1 MIISECLPRF
11 QNHLKVVLGF
21 RPGTIDRYSYTLL
34 KYEKWVLSRGVEGGI
49 DEVTGLEGKALILD
63 WLKDLFY
70 HQGNIKSSSRASKL
84 AAIKKFFAYLVY
96 DDAIDKNEDPAVNIP
111 SPKVAKVMPQKFS
124 TAQLKAIFS
133 APDLT
138 SYMGIRDLAILT
150 VLYGCGPRVEEIREM
165 GLNDLRFT
173 GNDIYIY
180 IQGKGAKER
189 TVRLRRRASSNLR
202 NWLVIREQYAAPGE
216 RALFVSFRPPCPGT
230 NLSKVSYNKILKKYA
245 AAVGIKNERVFV
257 HKVRSTFA
265 TDLYDADHGLIEIS
279 MLLGHSSV
287 ETTQGYIAISEKVL
301 KKTAISDKRWKEL
314 EGREDVQL

>member
-1 MIISECLPRF
+1 MIISDCLPRF
-11 QNHLKVVLGF
+11 QEHLKVVLGF
-21 RPGTIDRYSYTLL
+21 RDGTIKRYCYTLRRF
-34 KYEKWVLSRGVEGGI
+34 EKWIASRGVECGI
-49 DEVTGLEGKALILD
+49 DAISQADIED

-70 HQGNIKSSSRASKL
+70 NQGNMKNSSRASKL

-96 DDAIDKNEDPAVNIP
+96 DKAIDKNEDPAVNIP

-124 TAQLKAIFS
+124 TSQLRAIFT
-133 APDLT
+133 APDLG
-138 SYMGIRDLAILT
+138 SPMGIRDLAILT

-165 GLNDLRFT
+165 GLDDLRFT
-173 GNDIYIY
+173 GNDIYVY

-189 TVRLRRRASSNLR
+189 TVRLLRRASSNLR

-216 RALFVSFRPPCPGT
+216 RALFVSFRPPQVGS
-230 NLSKVSYNKILKKYA
+230 NLSKVSYNNILKKYA

-257 HKVRSTFA
+257 HKVRATFA

-287 ETTQGYIAISEKVL
+287 ETTQGYIVISDKVL

-314 EGREDVQL
+314 EGRGNDA

>member
-1 MIISECLPRF
+1 MIISDCLPRF
-11 QNHLKVVLGF
+11 QEHLKVVLGF
-21 RPGTIDRYSYTLL
+21 REGTIKRYCQTLI
-34 KYEKWVLSRGVEGGI
+34 KFEKWICSRGVEGGI
-49 DEVTGLEGKALILD
+49 DTVSQGDIED

-70 HQGNIKSSSRASKL
+70 HQGNTKNSSRASKL
-84 AAIKKFFAYLVY
+84 AAIKKFFAFLVY
-96 DDAIDKNEDPAVNIP
+96 DGAIDKNADPAVNIP

-124 TAQLKAIFS
+124 TAQLQAIFT
-133 APDLT
+133 APDVT
-138 SYMGIRDLAILT
+138 TPMGIRDLAILT

-165 GLNDLRFT
+165 GFDDLRFA

-216 RALFVSFRPPCPGT
+216 RALFVSFRPPQVGS
-230 NLSKVSYNKILKKYA
+230 NLSKVSYNNILKKYA

-257 HKVRSTFA
+257 HKVRATFA

-287 ETTQGYIAISEKVL
+287 ETTQGYIVISDKVL

-314 EGREDVQL
+314 EGGSDD